1 MTRTL
6 YKKNFTFQRRSE
18 SPLLS
23 MAALLGSVVLHAVA
37 FCSIRLGAVDSVN
50 TVEKEPV
57 SVELIEL
64 PPIVESRKPVSGT
77 VINSKILPPIANKP
91 ITSKGTIPDG
101 EVIAKSQNKVAAKP
115 VNARS
120 PQPKPATKPTVAAKP
135 AARSPNPKPLP
146 KPVVAA
152 KPAARSPQ
160 PKPATKPTVAAK
172 PAARSPQPKP
182 APKPTVAAKP
192 AARSPQPKPAP
203 KPTVA
208 AKPAARSPN
217 PKPLPKPVVAAK
229 PAARSPQPKPATKPT
244 VAAKPA
250 TRSPQ
255 PKPAPKPTVAAKPAA
270 RSPQPKPAPKP
281 TVAAKPAARSPQ
293 PKPTVT
299 PKPVVVRAGSV
310 RAMPYPPAS
319 LGDRKPVTPRPPL
332 IASPKPQPSG
342 SQNNGSLIA
351 TFDLG
356 SIRSGER
363 DIPDQLAKPLQNQR
377 QFSPILDPL
386 QFGLRSGST
395 LTFEVLIEIDEKGKL
410 TIIRQVNPVEDST
423 QRQSGVQST
432 DYLGFAKELLKNWQ
446 FQAAHSGGQAVY
458 SELWL
463 RLTVKAL

>member
-1 MTRTL
+1 M
-6 YKKNFTFQRRSE
+6 
-18 SPLLS
+18 LS

-37 FCSIRLGAVDSVN
+37 FCSIRLGAVNSVH
-50 TVEKEPV
+50 TVEKEPI

-64 PPIVESRKPVSGT
+64 SPIVESRKPVSGA
-77 VINSKILPPIANKP
+77 VINSKILPPIASKP

-101 EVIAKSQNKVAAKP
+101 EVIAKSQNKVATKP
-115 VNARS
+115 VATRS
-120 PQPKPATKPTVAAKP
+120 PQPKPA
-135 AARSPNPKPLP
+135 S
-146 KPVVAA
+146 
-152 KPAARSPQ
+152 
-160 PKPATKPTVAAK
+160 KPTVAAK

-182 APKPTVAAKP
+182 APKT
-192 AARSPQPKPAP
+192 
-203 KPTVA
+203 
-208 AKPAARSPN
+208 
-217 PKPLPKPVVAAK
+217 
-229 PAARSPQPKPATKPT
+229 
-244 VAAKPA
+244 
-250 TRSPQ
+250 
-255 PKPAPKPTVAAKPAA
+255 
-270 RSPQPKPAPKP
+270 

-332 IASPKPQPSG
+332 TPSPKPQPSE
-342 SQNNGSLIA
+342 SPNNGSLVA

-377 QFSPILDPL
+377 QFSPVLDPL
-386 QFGLRSGST
+386 QIGLRSGSA
-395 LTFEVLIEIDEKGKL
+395 LTFEVLVEIDEEGKL
-410 TIIRQVNPVEDST
+410 TIIRQVNPVEDGT

>member
-64 PPIVESRKPVSGT
+64 PPIVESRKPVSGV
-77 VINSKILPPIANKP
+77 VINSKILPPIASKP

-101 EVIAKSQNKVAAKP
+101 EVIAKSQNKV
-115 VNARS
+115 V
-120 PQPKPATKPTVAAKP
+120 
-135 AARSPNPKPLP
+135 
-146 KPVVAA
+146 A

-160 PKPATKPTVAAK
+160 PKLAPKPTVAAK
-172 PAARSPQPKP
+172 PVARSPQPKP

-192 AARSPQPKPAP
+192 TARSPQPKPAPKPTVAVKSVTVRSPQPKPAP

-208 AKPAARSPN
+208 AKPATRSPN
-217 PKPLPKPVVAAK
+217 TK
-229 PAARSPQPKPATKPT
+229 PAPKPT
-244 VAAKPA
+244 VAVKPA

-255 PKPAPKPTVAAKPAA
+255 PKPAPKPTVAAKPVA
-270 RSPQPKPAPKP
+270 RSPQPKA
-281 TVAAKPAARSPQ
+281 
-293 PKPTVT
+293 TVT

-332 IASPKPQPSG
+332 TPSPKPQPSG
-342 SQNNGSLIA
+342 SQKNGSIVA

-363 DIPDQLAKPLQNQR
+363 DIPDQLAKPVQNQR

-386 QFGLRSGST
+386 QIGLISGSA
-395 LTFEVLIEIDEKGKL
+395 LTFEVLVEIDEKGKL
-410 TIIRQVNPVEDST
+410 TIIRQVNPVEDGT
-423 QRQSGVQST
+423 QGQSGAQSF